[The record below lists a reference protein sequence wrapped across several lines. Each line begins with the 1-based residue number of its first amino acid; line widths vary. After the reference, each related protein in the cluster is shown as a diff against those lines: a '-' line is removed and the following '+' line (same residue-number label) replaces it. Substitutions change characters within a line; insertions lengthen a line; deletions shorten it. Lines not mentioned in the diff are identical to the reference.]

1 MTLNFPAVTVF
12 TATIMQLAYPPK
24 FYITIV
30 FNFSWVLQ
38 PSHEKSK
45 TLDMKF
51 FFLFSFFLSFL
62 GGGWGGGEEKGALYF
77 RRK

>member
-30 FNFSWVLQ
+30 FN
-38 PSHEKSK
+38 EKSK
-45 TLDMKF
+45 TMNMKI

-62 GGGWGGGEEKGALYF
+62 GGGWGGGG
-77 RRK
+77 RRKVHYISGENNE